1 MHAAVSKFL
10 HCLLSFLAEACYIGD
25 GFKSETVQ
33 IGVTVHHLTLLHNSS
48 SNSSALF
55 FLIHVFC
62 HLVFVCLILFAAL
75 ILVMDLNFFSY
86 LVLTAS
92 LDSGEVNATRYR
104 MGYSECIGEVSRF
117 LSPLDSKLV
126 DLRVQ
131 LLNHL
136 AQTCTVPSQKQP
148 QQQPTQTLSNGHS
161 VVHTPSP
168 AVAPAAI
175 TAHIPQPLQIQVAPH
190 TGNGSTTVQT
200 LPITVTA
207 QPQTTAIAVSSA
219 APVHVKNE
227 ATVVTAPQ
235 QSPQGVARFVSG
247 IQVGIPT
254 GISGGEIALVIPPQ
268 AFPNG
273 QVPSHFI
280 PVYSQHA
287 PVLSPSSAAAA
298 PTASQNLSSPVGT
311 ATASLA
317 QLPSSI
323 TYQSISGCMTA
334 TTTANIPSRNVLPI
348 SEVPKMS
355 PTTLSPSTNSMN
367 LPIQSF
373 VTLRSPIQTSHHQS
387 HATFPMKVSKVKCA
401 QEVVAMEDDQSC
413 WRPW

>member
-1 MHAAVSKFL
+1 MHEAVSKFL
-10 HCLLSFLAEACYIGD
+10 YGLLSFLAEACYIGD
-25 GFKSETVQ
+25 GFKSETFQ
-33 IGVTVHHLTLLHNSS
+33 IGVTVYHLTLLHNSS

-55 FLIHVFC
+55 FSHSCVLSFS
-62 HLVFVCLILFAAL
+62 VCLPNIICCL
-75 ILVMDLNFFSY
+75 DSGYGSQFFSY

-136 AQTCTVPSQKQP
+136 AQTCTVPNQKQP

-219 APVHVKNE
+219 TPVHVKNE